1 MTALG
6 RIAPDAAAAVAVI
19 TLLTGFIAWIVSR
32 PVILALRG
40 QLFPRPD

>member
-6 RIAPDAAAAVAVI
+6 RIAPDAAVLVI